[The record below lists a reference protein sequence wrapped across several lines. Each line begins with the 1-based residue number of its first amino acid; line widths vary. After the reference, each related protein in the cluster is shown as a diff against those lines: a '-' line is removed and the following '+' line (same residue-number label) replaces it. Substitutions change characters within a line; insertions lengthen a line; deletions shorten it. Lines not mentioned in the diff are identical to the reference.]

1 MTRKLSLKKKKREK
15 KAVKLH
21 FKPLFPGGQR
31 PFTTMSPLRPGIF
44 QNPPIWVSIDM
55 DPAMRKSSPPAV
67 HRAKSPSSL
76 NSPCGFIPSASRP
89 IGMVRAVNCNARPQ
103 PNRENRDIKAGMGKW
118 ESKWQSGSNQV
129 VYRRGTCCPL
139 LRGGYIDSF
148 DFICSGRSR
157 WEKMKNSD
165 MNLPAFPQVFRET

>member
-1 MTRKLSLKKKKREK
+1 MTRKLSLKKKEREK

-21 FKPLFPGGQR
+21 FKPLYPGGQR

-76 NSPCGFIPSASRP
+76 NSPCGFIPSAP
-89 IGMVRAVNCNARPQ
+89 VLLGWL
-103 PNRENRDIKAGMGKW
+103 E
-118 ESKWQSGSNQV
+118 
-129 VYRRGTCCPL
+129 PL
-139 LRGGYIDSF
+139 TAML
-148 DFICSGRSR
+148 GRSR
-157 WEKMKNSD
+157 TERTGTSRQEWENGKVNGKVVLTKLFIEEEHVAHYCVEATLIHLTSFA
-165 MNLPAFPQVFRET
+165 LGGPGGKR